1 MNLLNW
7 QEPIW
12 ESLWQPGIERFP
24 HALLLVG
31 NAGIGKLA
39 FAKALSK
46 SLLCQYRTGA
56 NQPCGECS
64 SCHFFQQNA
73 HPDFRLVAPQAD
85 EESQDSAEAK
95 DKKASELITIHQI
108 RDLGE
113 FVSLT
118 SHQNGHRV
126 VLVTKAEQLNLNAAN
141 ALLKMLEEPPPRTN
155 FILVANQLSR
165 ILPTIRSRCRLL
177 KMPVPSPAQASAWLS
192 AQQCPEPDLNLA
204 LAGRAPL
211 DALANGENPEWQAQR
226 KRFCDALA
234 RPTESDAI
242 SLAESVLKIAP
253 VTVVGWL
260 QTWVYDLVR
269 LKITQEN
276 RYHLDQ
282 FKSQMNVN
290 KNFRLIEL
298 LNFNSELNAAK
309 RLIHHPLNPKLFWE
323 FLFIKYFKLFS

>member
-1 MNLLNW
+1 MNLFNW
-7 QEPIW
+7 HERIW
-12 ESLWQPGIERFP
+12 EHLWQPGIERVP

-31 NAGIGKLA
+31 RTGIGKLA
-39 FAKALSK
+39 FAKALSQ
-46 SLLCQYRTGA
+46 SLLCQNRSGD

-64 SCHFFQQNA
+64 SCHYFHQNA

-85 EESQDSAEAK
+85 EESQDAAEAK
-95 DKKASELITIHQI
+95 EKKASELITIQQI
-108 RDLGE
+108 RELGE

-126 VLVTKAEQLNLNAAN
+126 VLITKAEQLNLNAAN
-141 ALLKMLEEPPPRTN
+141 ALLKMLEEPPPLTI
-155 FILVANQLSR
+155 FILVANHLSR

-177 KMPVPSPAQASAWLS
+177 KMPVPNPAQASAWLS
-192 AQQCPEPDLNLA
+192 AQHCPEPDLNLA

-211 DALANGENPEWQAQR
+211 DALANGENPEWQGQR

-234 RPTESDAI
+234 RPSESDAI
-242 SLAESVLKIAP
+242 SLAESVLKIGP
-253 VTVVGWL
+253 TTVMGWL

-269 LKITQEN
+269 LKITHEN
-276 RYHLDQ
+276 RYHVDQ
-282 FKSQMNVN
+282 FKSQTNLN
-290 KNFRLIEL
+290 KNFRLVEL
-298 LNFNSELNAAK
+298 MNFNSELNAAK